1 MLVSLFISSSR
12 HNSFAGDYQSRSR
25 SRHQDQLMDDD
36 DDDNMGYS
44 YSMKSDSG
52 VILKPNQY
60 DTTPKYASTT
70 RNYGTYG
77 TYRTYHSSEMK

>member
-1 MLVSLFISSSR
+1 M
-12 HNSFAGDYQSRSR
+12 
-25 SRHQDQLMDDD
+25 DD

-52 VILKPNQY
+52 VILKLNQY
-60 DTTPKYASTT
+60 DTAPKYASTT

-77 TYRTYHSSEMK
+77 TYGTHGTHGTHHSSDMK